1 MLAVVPIT
9 ITILINFAV
18 MGYSGIGLDSFTAM
32 IASIAIGLG
41 IDYAIHFLS
50 RFRDELKVDGDEVAA
65 LQRTLGTTGISI
77 LINTLSV
84 GLGFSVLLAAGGQH
98 IRRFGGLT
106 ALTMIVSAIFTLML
120 LPSLF
125 LWIRPKFLRQ
135 AIAHSKPTETKS
147 ETIPYPEA
155 G

>member
-1 MLAVVPIT
+1 M
-9 ITILINFAV
+9 
-18 MGYSGIGLDSFTAM
+18 
-32 IASIAIGLG
+32 
-41 IDYAIHFLS
+41 
-50 RFRDELKVDGDEVAA
+50 DGDELAA

-106 ALTMIVSAIFTLML
+106 AMTMIVSAIFTLLL

-125 LWIRPKFLRQ
+125 LLIKPKFLKQ
-135 AIAHSKPTETKS
+135 AIQHSKLTETGERP
-147 ETIPYPEA
+147 ETTLHPDA